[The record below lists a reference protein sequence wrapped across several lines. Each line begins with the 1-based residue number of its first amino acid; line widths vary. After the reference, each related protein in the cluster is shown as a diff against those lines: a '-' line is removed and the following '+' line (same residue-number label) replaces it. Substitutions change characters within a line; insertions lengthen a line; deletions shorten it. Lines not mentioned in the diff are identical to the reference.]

1 LKCHHCGYE
10 KELISQCPT
19 CNSFDLRPL
28 GSGTQK
34 IEKVLKEFFPK
45 ASILRVDRDTT
56 RSKKSLSLLY
66 ERMNNRDIDI
76 LVGTQMLAKGHD
88 FPFLTLVGVLDA
100 DNALYSPDYR
110 ASERLFSQLMQVSGR
125 AGRSNIKGEVFI
137 QTAFPNNPVFEA
149 IKKHNYESFV
159 QILLKEREQ
168 MELPPFSFTALLKI
182 ESKQLKQAEQ
192 FIKDSAKYAQSL
204 TNKVIIYDPVRPPIE
219 KLNSY
224 ERFQLFVQANNRKEL
239 QNFLRQW
246 RFYFIQHPLVNRI
259 KWALDIDPIE
269 F

>member
-1 LKCHHCGYE
+1 
-10 KELISQCPT
+10 
-19 CNSFDLRPL
+19 
-28 GSGTQK
+28 
-34 IEKVLKEFFPK
+34 
-45 ASILRVDRDTT
+45 
-56 RSKKSLSLLY
+56 
-66 ERMNNRDIDI
+66 
-76 LVGTQMLAKGHD
+76 MLAKGHD

-125 AGRSNIKGEVFI
+125 AGRSNIKGEVLI

-182 ESKQLKQAEQ
+182 ESKQLRQAEQ
-192 FIKDSAKYAQSL
+192 FVKDAAKYAQSL
-204 TNKVIIYDPVRPPIE
+204 TNKVVIYDPVRPPIE

-224 ERFQLFVQANNRKEL
+224 ERFQLFVQANNRREL

-246 RFYFIQHPLVNRI
+246 RLYLIQHPLVNRI
-259 KWALDIDPIE
+259 KWSLDIDPIE